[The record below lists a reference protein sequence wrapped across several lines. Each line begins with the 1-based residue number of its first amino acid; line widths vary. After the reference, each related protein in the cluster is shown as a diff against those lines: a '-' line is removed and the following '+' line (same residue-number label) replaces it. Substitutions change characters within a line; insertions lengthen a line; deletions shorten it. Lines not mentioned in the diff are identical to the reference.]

1 MSKVRVLSEDIVAKI
16 AAGEVIDRP
25 ASVVKELMENSIDAG
40 ATHIHLELKEAGKS
54 LISIRDNGSGIDH
67 DDLETIFERHAT
79 SKITTLDDLF
89 DIHSLGFRGEALY
102 SVAAIADITLRSRTA
117 DSAEGWE
124 IHMRG
129 GAKQD
134 IKPCPFNDTGTHIE
148 IRELFFNTPARKK
161 FLKTTASEFYQ
172 VMQIFTPYTLL
183 HPRVGF
189 KLTHQ
194 GRDIIDVAATD
205 DLPARIAEVLNLKA
219 DHMLSVTRAFPDE
232 HLVLKMV
239 LGDINIQRT
248 RRDLQ
253 FVFVNNRPVFN
264 KNINYHLNQ
273 VFRLIMPPEAF
284 PFFVLYIEVP
294 ATDVDVNI
302 HPTKRE
308 VKLRHEREICSLL
321 RRVTEETLMNSP
333 GREVSADSDEPKAF
347 SPVERSFRYEGAASH
362 FDQSG
367 PQSLF
372 DGGGSGGGSTGSG
385 GSGGGLSYAP
395 SNKDYAYPRAEQ
407 TPSFYLPKNELA
419 AADDIQTKLEN
430 ARYIGAFIRKF
441 LIYEAGRTMLLMDQH
456 AAAERITYEKL
467 IRHMEKGDVEIQP
480 LLAPVLVSVTPQ
492 EKLVYDEIGDE
503 LLKVGF
509 EHSLFDDQT
518 IAVHSQPL
526 LLKDV
531 EATVRYIL
539 AGDQVTNRDHD
550 QIARRACRSSIM
562 TGDKLGTEE
571 AEYLREQLLQCL
583 DPFTCPHGRPTVIEL
598 SENFLDQQ
606 FMRIK

>member
-25 ASVVKELMENSIDAG
+25 ASVVKELMENAIDAG
-40 ATHIHLELKEAGKS
+40 AGRIELELKEAGKS
-54 LISIRDNGSGIDH
+54 LLSIKDDGCGIERE
-67 DDLETIFERHAT
+67 DLETIFERHAT
-79 SKITTLDDLF
+79 SKITSLEDLF

-102 SVAAIADITLRSRTA
+102 SVAAVADITLQSRTA
-117 DSAEGWE
+117 GLDEGWE

-129 GAKQD
+129 GQKQD
-134 IKPCPFNDTGTHIE
+134 LRPCPFNGTGTHIE

-172 VMQIFTPYTLL
+172 VMQVFTPYTLL
-183 HPRVGF
+183 YPETAF

-194 GRDIIDVAATD
+194 GRAILDLPGTD
-205 DLPARIAEVLNLKA
+205 DLSARIAQVLNLKA
-219 DHMLSVTRAFPDE
+219 DHMLTVQHAFPDE
-232 HLVLKMV
+232 HLVLKLV

-253 FVFVNNRPVFN
+253 FVFVNNRPVLS
-264 KNINYHLNQ
+264 KNINYHVNQ
-273 VFRLIMPPEAF
+273 TFRLIMPPEAF
-284 PFFVLYIEVP
+284 PFFVIYIDVP

-308 VKLRHEREICSLL
+308 VKIRNEREICSLL
-321 RRVTEETLMNSP
+321 RRLVEETLMKSP
-333 GREVSADSDEPKAF
+333 GREVSDDEPGPKEF
-347 SPVERSFRYEGAASH
+347 TPVERSYRYESAATS
-362 FDQSG
+362 FEQAG
-367 PQSLF
+367 PQTVF
-372 DGGGSGGGSTGSG
+372 EGGKTDGPN
-385 GSGGGLSYAP
+385 YAA
-395 SNKDYAYPRAEQ
+395 SNKDYAYPRTDES
-407 TPSFYLPKNELA
+407 PSFFVPKNELA
-419 AADDIQTKLEN
+419 LADDIQSKLESG
-430 ARYIGAFIRKF
+430 RYVGAFIRKF
-441 LIYEAGRTMLLMDQH
+441 LIFEAGHTLLIMDQH

-467 IRHMEKGDVEIQP
+467 IRHMEKGDVEVQP
-480 LLAPVLVSVTPQ
+480 LLAPILVSISAQ
-492 EKLVYDEIGDE
+492 EKLVYEEIGDE
-503 LLKVGF
+503 LLRLGF

-518 IAVHSQPL
+518 VAVHSQPL

-539 AGDQVTNRDHD
+539 AGDNVTNRDHD

-562 TGDKLGTEE
+562 TGDKLDAKQ

-583 DPFTCPHGRPTVIEL
+583 DPFTCPHSRPTVIEL

>member
-1 MSKVRVLSEDIVAKI
+1 MSKVRVLPEDIVAKI

-25 ASVVKELMENSIDAG
+25 ASVVKELIENSIDAG
-40 ATHIHLELKEAGKS
+40 AKTIHLELKEAGKS
-54 LISIRDNGSGIDH
+54 LISIKDDGSGIER
-67 DDLETIFERHAT
+67 DDLETIFQRHAT
-79 SKITTLDDLF
+79 SKITSLEDLF

-102 SVAAIADITLRSRTA
+102 SVAAVADITLRSRTA
-117 DSAEGWE
+117 AASEGWE

-134 IKPCPFNDTGTHIE
+134 IKPCAFNDTGTHIE

-172 VMQIFTPYTLL
+172 VMQVFTPYTLL
-183 HPRVGF
+183 HPQVGF

-194 GRDIIDVAATD
+194 GRDVIDAVATET
-205 DLPARIAEVLNLKA
+205 LTGRIAEVLNLKS
-219 DHMLSVTRAFPDE
+219 DHMLDIRRAFPDE
-232 HLVLKMV
+232 HLVIKMV

-284 PFFVLYIEVP
+284 PFFVVYIDVP
-294 ATDVDVNI
+294 ATDIDVNI

-321 RRVTEETLMNSP
+321 RRVTEEALMKSG
-333 GREVSADSDEPKAF
+333 GREATGESDSPKEF
-347 SPVERSFRYEGAASH
+347 TPVERSYRYQSAASD

-367 PQSLF
+367 PQTLF
-372 DGGGSGGGSTGSG
+372 EGSASGGSGSG
-385 GSGGGLSYAP
+385 GSGGASYAP

-407 TPSFYLPKNELA
+407 TPSFYIPKNELA
-419 AADDIQTKLEN
+419 AADDIQSKLEN

-441 LIYEAGRTMLLMDQH
+441 LIYEAGHTMLLMDQH

-467 IRHMEKGDVEIQP
+467 IRHMEKGDVEVQP

-492 EKLVYDEIGDE
+492 EKLVYEEIGDE

-509 EHSLFDDQT
+509 EHSLFDEQT

-562 TGDKLGTEE
+562 TGDKLDAEE